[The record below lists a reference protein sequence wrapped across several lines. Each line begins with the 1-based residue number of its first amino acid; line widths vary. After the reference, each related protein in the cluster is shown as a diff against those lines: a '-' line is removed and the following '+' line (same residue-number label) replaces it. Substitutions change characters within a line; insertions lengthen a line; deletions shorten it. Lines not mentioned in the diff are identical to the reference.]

1 MQTEIFHISNIENE
15 KVSFSMCGSDMSP
28 SSSFMLA
35 CKWYLDGDLTRDSKL
50 LMDRVLHEFVLSR
63 QSAQ

>member
-1 MQTEIFHISNIENE
+1 
-15 KVSFSMCGSDMSP
+15 MCGSDMSP